1 MSDGSITRQTNL
13 FVRAADDAS
22 RALSR
27 WLGRPTRIS
36 VRRLEALPLERAVG
50 VLGEGEGPLVA
61 CAMRISG
68 AVDGILVLACD
79 DPSGL
84 ALADM
89 LLGRAA
95 GTSTEWGELETSA
108 AVETA
113 NIIGCAYL
121 NAMTLSEGPQ
131 GTTPGDAEVLPTPP
145 WFVRDFAAAVMEGVM
160 LSQASDAATIFL
172 THTDFVIEDSPVTC
186 SLLFVPGAGIRTDA

>member
-1 MSDGSITRQTNL
+1 
-13 FVRAADDAS
+13 
-22 RALSR
+22 
-27 WLGRPTRIS
+27 
-36 VRRLEALPLERAVG
+36 
-50 VLGEGEGPLVA
+50 
-61 CAMRISG
+61 MRISG
-68 AVDGILVLACD
+68 AIDGILVLACD

-121 NAMTLSEGPQ
+121 NAMTLSEDPP
-131 GTTPGDAEVLPTPP
+131 GTAPGNAEVLPTPP

-160 LSQASDAATIFL
+160 LSQASDGATIFL
-172 THTDFVIEDSPVTC
+172 THTDFDKASYEYDIALLRVDEPVPFQVLNLKISC
-186 SLLFVPGAGIRTDA
+186 PA